1 MKGFHE
7 EKPPPPSEPGRA
19 RSVVYAKQRE
29 KEGD

>member
-7 EKPPPPSEPGRA
+7 EKPPPSEPGRA